1 MLKWSGTVG
10 QITKAL
16 MFQNGMMIGPHGA
29 GERWLQKIGTQ
40 IGTLG

>member
-1 MLKWSGTVG
+1 
-10 QITKAL
+10 

-40 IGTLG
+40 MMHLANP